1 MRPRRLVPRAARI
14 LPRKAWAPC
23 PPWLSIRVGPE
34 GGLGGGA
41 EATKGKDNPEP
52 PALTWEQSRGR

>member
-1 MRPRRLVPRAARI
+1 MPRAARI

-23 PPWLSIRVGPE
+23 QPWLSIQVGPE

-41 EATKGKDNPEP
+41 EATKGKDNSEP
-52 PALTWEQSRGR
+52 PVLTWEQSRGR